1 MATDLG
7 RFRVHGDKIV
17 WRVSDAAV
25 TDCPCRPAA
34 GAGED
39 NFVARFKSVCDD
51 ILARLRG
58 RPQMTFAKDRRAQH
72 DALEELNRKNAEFWS
87 RQ

>member
-1 MATDLG
+1 M
-7 RFRVHGDKIV
+7 RFRHHGDAIV
-17 WRVSDAAV
+17 ARIAVNDAAV

-51 ILARLRG
+51 IVARLR
-58 RPQMTFAKDRRAQH
+58 RPQMTAAKGNELA
-72 DALEELNRKNAEFWS
+72 ELNRKNAEFWKG
-87 RQ
+87 RTQ